1 MKRFYEINPLIHQ
14 KEYYP
19 DSGVYKH
26 AITDK
31 SAVIGGSFIRTC
43 VCDP

>member
-19 DSGVYKH
+19 DSVFPY
-26 AITDK
+26 INTLLL
-31 SAVIGGSFIRTC
+31 TNQQ
-43 VCDP
+43 